1 MLKRDKITSVVS
13 NLITEEADVEQY
25 LIDDYEKLRAKC
37 EEVISKIK
45 KRKVKKPKSKESMV
59 K

>member
-13 NLITEEADVEQY
+13 NLITEETDVEQY
-25 LIDDYEKLRAKC
+25 VLDDYEKLRAKC

-45 KRKVKKPKSKESMV
+45 KRKVRKPKSKE
-59 K
+59 KTGT